1 MELSYSIG
9 LAIGP
14 VMGTFLYESFG
25 WEVPFFILAGLN
37 LFSNLTV
44 LNIKIQ
50 ECEKSDYQ
58 NFFKAIFHWKILL
71 TEIASIFLMATV
83 NFYEPVFENYLIE
96 NNGLNMEI
104 ASFLFFDIQIFSFFI
119 SLSLIGHLLLK

>member
-1 MELSYSIG
+1 MFSILFFKYERFISSQQRSLSVSICENEEEVNRNISLMELSYSIG

-44 LNIKIQ
+44 
-50 ECEKSDYQ
+50 
-58 NFFKAIFHWKILL
+58 
-71 TEIASIFLMATV
+71 
-83 NFYEPVFENYLIE
+83 
-96 NNGLNMEI
+96 
-104 ASFLFFDIQIFSFFI
+104 
-119 SLSLIGHLLLK
+119 